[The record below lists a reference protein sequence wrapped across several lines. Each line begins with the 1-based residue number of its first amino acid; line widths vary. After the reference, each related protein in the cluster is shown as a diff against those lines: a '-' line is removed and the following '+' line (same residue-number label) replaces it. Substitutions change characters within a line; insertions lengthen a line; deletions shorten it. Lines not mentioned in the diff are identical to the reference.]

1 MQNVFKILTDI
12 CYTIPSHPTVVCGYW
27 TEVRNSLA
35 QMGYDKSK
43 DGTKYPLIIINTNV
57 VFKDGDVLYNGVE
70 LDGIRFYLVCQ
81 ADLKENFA
89 QKMENRYESIIF
101 PLFDE
106 MIETFELSNKIRF
119 YNKKS
124 MKTIECEKTLYPY
137 LNTNNKDQN
146 QIYDIVDAMEV
157 KFKDFKL
164 KNL

>member
-1 MQNVFKILTDI
+1 MVNVFKILTDI
-12 CYTIPSHPTVVCGYW
+12 CELIPSKPTVVCGYW

-35 QMGYDKSK
+35 QMGYDKTK

-57 VFKDGDVLYNGVE
+57 VFKDGNVLFNGAE
-70 LDGIRFYLVCQ
+70 LDGIRFYIVCES
-81 ADLKENFA
+81 DIKESFT
-89 QKMENRYESIIF
+89 QKMETKYKNIIF

-119 YNKKS
+119 YNKIS
-124 MKTIECEKTLYPY
+124 MKTIECEKILFPY
-137 LNTNNKDQN
+137 INTDNKEQN
-146 QIYDIVDAMEV
+146 QIYDVVDAMEV